1 LAEHPERIRKI
12 FKNYD
17 QDKGIYEMEMWS
29 GGQPTKVVVDDRL
42 PFLMEYDEMEEE
54 GPGLLGAGQSA
65 NGAWWLPILEKA
77 AAKFWGTYEHLSG
90 DLGKYA

>member
-1 LAEHPERIRKI
+1 
-12 FKNYD
+12 
-17 QDKGIYEMEMWS
+17 MEMWS

-42 PFLMEYDEMEEE
+42 PFLKKFDAMAMRDITV
-54 GPGLLGAGQSA
+54 LLGAGQSA